1 MVAQDGSPDVPGQGA
16 SSSRS
21 AESDDTKRH
30 DRRSRA
36 RTLIVVVSAALL
48 LRIVHV
54 CDTADMPLV
63 RHLIGDAAGYY
74 IWARGIAAGA
84 WWGTETFYQ
93 APLYPYVLA
102 VCFRLV
108 GDSVWI
114 VRVVQALGGA
124 LGVGCLYC
132 GTSRL
137 FGRVAGVVAGI
148 MLAAYAP
155 AIFSDGI
162 VQKTSLGCLLLCGLL
177 ALMAWGAKL
186 RLAWGKALLGVIAG
200 LLVLTR
206 ENALVWLPILAVW
219 IWLAGGTLAWS
230 RRLVYVALYAMGVVL
245 VLGPVAVRNRAV
257 GGEWSISTFQAG
269 ANFYI
274 GNHRGADG
282 RYQALVRGH
291 ETPAFER
298 ADATILAERDRGHK
312 LTAGEVSRYWTARAM
327 HDIQADPAW
336 WLGLMARKMLMVWN
350 HYEVS
355 DAESQH
361 VYERSS
367 MVLRVLASVWHFGIL
382 CPIAAA
388 GIVCTRHQWRR
399 LWVYYAL
406 IVSMAVAVALFYVM
420 GRYRFPVVP
429 LLIPFA
435 AIGCVSMWHHL
446 QAREWRR
453 LTTPVVVA
461 LAVGVVANWPVHD
474 ETRLNALA
482 VMNVGVALA
491 EEGDLAGATE
501 QFQEAVEDYPGS
513 AEANN
518 NLAQALALQGDYAAA
533 IPHYQA
539 ALRAEPDLMGV
550 DYNLAVAL
558 EERRRVDEARRH
570 YERALGLDPT
580 DVDAR
585 AAVARLR
592 QRDP

>member
-1 MVAQDGSPDVPGQGA
+1 
-16 SSSRS
+16 
-21 AESDDTKRH
+21 
-30 DRRSRA
+30 
-36 RTLIVVVSAALL
+36 
-48 LRIVHV
+48 
-54 CDTADMPLV
+54 
-63 RHLIGDAAGYY
+63 
-74 IWARGIAAGA
+74 
-84 WWGTETFYQ
+84 
-93 APLYPYVLA
+93 LYPYVLA

-114 VRVVQALGGA
+114 VRVVQAVAGA
-124 LGVGCLYC
+124 LGVGCLYY

-137 FGRVAGVVAGI
+137 AGRAAGVVAGI

-155 AIFSDGI
+155 AIFFDGI
-162 VQKTSLGCLLLCGLL
+162 VQKTSLGCLLLCSLL
-177 ALMAWGAKL
+177 AAMACGTNVGVVSG
-186 RLAWGKALLGVIAG
+186 RVMVGVIAG

-219 IWLAGGTLAWS
+219 IGLAGGRLGWT
-230 RRLVYVALYAMGVVL
+230 RRLAYVALYAMGVML

-269 ANFYI
+269 PNFYI

-282 RYQALVRGH
+282 RYQPLVRGH

-298 ADATILAERDRGHK
+298 VDATILAEQDRGGE
-312 LTAGEVSRYWTARAM
+312 LTAGEVSRYWIARAM
-327 HDIQADPAW
+327 QDIRADPAW
-336 WLGLMARKMLMVWN
+336 WLGLMGRKMLMVWN

-355 DAESQH
+355 DAESQY
-361 VYERSS
+361 VYERYSL
-367 MVLRVLASVWHFGIL
+367 VLRVLASVWHFGVL

-406 IVSMAVAVALFYVM
+406 IVSMAAAVALFYVM
-420 GRYRFPVVP
+420 GRYRFPLVP

-435 AIGCVSMWHHL
+435 AIGCVSMWHHVE
-446 QAREWRR
+446 AYEWRR
-453 LTTPVVVA
+453 LTAPVAVA
-461 LAVGVVANWPVHD
+461 LAVGIVVNWPVHE

-491 EEGDLAGATE
+491 EEGDLTGATE
-501 QFQEAVEDYPGS
+501 QFQQAVEGLPES

-518 NLAQALALQGDYAAA
+518 NLAQALALQNDYEAA

-539 ALRAEPDLMGV
+539 ALRAEPDLLGV
-550 DYNLAVAL
+550 DYNLAFAL
-558 EERRRVDEARRH
+558 ERTGRVDEALRH

-585 AAVARLR
+585 AAIARL
-592 QRDP
+592 QNP